1 VKESGWILNFNDT
14 RVDRFAGAL
23 VWEYPF
29 DLPIGPGGIR
39 PPFTLTYNSR
49 RMDGVLTWAQ
59 SDGVGWGW
67 SLDVAEVLW
76 RNMRRCWDG
85 EHYYLCWDAVPLL
98 AVNGEAI
105 KLVPE
110 TSLPADVQ
118 YSGPISTT
126 YRFRTEDE
134 RFWHIEWKPGPEN
147 GFWEVTL
154 RDGTRYLFGT
164 TPDSRQTLRG
174 AIGPARNATARWR
187 VKEIIYPT
195 GAKVTFTYE
204 EETRAQ
210 QCSLCNIGC
219 HPNESDSER
228 ASYLTRIEYPGT
240 RVQIIWDYRD
250 NGNGPN
256 DKCSLPD
263 SWGDPIVHGS
273 VPIFWQTKAVQK
285 VILERRKSDGSWMA
299 TREWRFTYGTFIPE
313 DETNKRLRVLTALQ
327 EWAPEGSTWKAL
339 PPITFGYQ
347 GYWNKGW
354 CDGCTWDWDQA
365 RFVYPRLVRIDNGY
379 GGVITASY
387 ETPDGGYRQG
397 WNYRVA
403 WRQVTDGLGGGWK
416 EVYNYSGDSRGR
428 CYLHNED
435 QAACKWPVV
444 GDFPDGGG
452 GVPVTG
458 GLFLGYREVTVTFQ
472 DLNGNPQRV
481 EWTRFALPEG
491 PTNDPWP
498 VRGRPRESQIRD
510 PGGATIQTIAST
522 YGLSPTLGGAHF
534 VFLQRQDVTTDGR
547 TTRTEWRY
555 DSYGNVTAVFEHGFL
570 DVAGDERTTHRGYAY
585 NTSAWI
591 LDKVAWERV
600 YEGISEDTGG
610 AALQTET
617 RFFYD
622 GAASFTTPPTK
633 GLLTRVDRGKEGW
646 GWVTEQAAYDA
657 YGNPTVLTD
666 ARGFT
671 TTFGYDPSGVYR
683 VWERN
688 PLGHI
693 TRYEHY
699 GVNES
704 DPGAGRGPVGS
715 LKRVVDPNGAATAYT
730 YDPFGRL
737 RTVVRPGDTWDS
749 PTEEWLY
756 YDGVDRPFTNRWPLL
771 ITHLIRGTPGLTWCS
786 GGLAFWER
794 LYYDGLGRRVERQ
807 TPGPGWTCSGGGQE
821 IVQYTRYDA
830 LGRAAEESLP
840 YFVPQYTYATTPDGK
855 VVTPYRDP
863 DPNAPR
869 VRTTYDALGRPLT
882 VTAPDG
888 SVTRYAYADGGVLAL
903 DPNGHQALR
912 CADGLGRLAEVY
924 AFQGTFSAPTLAA
937 EPLAVARYRYN
948 AQDRLTD
955 IRDPLGNRIRIAYDP
970 LGRKTRLDDPAMGT
984 WWYRYD
990 AAGNLIAQV
999 DGRGWAVNFYYDP
1012 LNRLKGKTY
1021 TPNVPDGAAYVPP
1034 LDPGPSGYAVGYAYD
1049 EPGYGASLG
1058 RKTRAWTA
1066 EGIQRTWAYD
1076 ARGRV
1081 LTATLTVDGQ
1091 TYLQRFAYDA
1101 MDRLAQRV
1109 DPDGEVLTVAYG
1121 PHGWPTALTGW
1132 SPYAGNAAYNA
1143 AGQLTTLTLFGGSL
1157 LQRTYDPRT
1166 LRVVR
1171 IQGPGL
1177 DLGYA
1182 YDLAGNVW
1190 RITDTV
1196 RSEVWAFAYDELD
1209 RLTGMSGPV
1218 SGTWTLD
1225 EGGRWLQRTEGG
1237 ASWTY
1242 DYGDP
1247 TPSAVPPGSYRVYL
1261 PLVMRGSGI
1270 RCLDE
1275 AWHAAWAGSDRGR
1288 SWRLVSVSDG
1298 TTLGYDGNGNVVTRA
1313 VGGVEWRYV
1322 YDPENRLVEAW
1333 RGAERVASFRYDPEG
1348 NRVVREIGGI
1358 RTVVVD
1364 EGYEV
1369 RNGEVRKVYRLG
1381 GETVAVREGSAVYAV
1396 VGDHLGSVTV
1406 LAQGGSPAG
1415 VTRYLPYGA
1424 IRWES
1429 GLFPTDRRFTGQ
1441 RWEANLGLYDYR
1453 ARFYDPTLGRFLQPD
1468 SLIPQPGDVRA
1479 WNRYGYV
1486 YNNPLRYTDPTGHY
1500 ISLEDDF
1507 GVRITQK
1514 GVIQI
1519 VHGGSHFVNPME
1531 VKLANAI
1538 LSGETRHLATIPA
1551 DTPPWAIQRSLA
1563 RVASELGY
1571 GDSGVAVGDLL
1582 LDPPLIAGVGM
1593 AIGKGVENTVGAVS
1607 ASWLDLVPPK
1617 YRETVARA
1625 FQGTPQV
1632 ITLQEDLIVYRHWGG
1647 GAQEEGSPW
1656 FSPKSYIR
1664 PGNARRYL
1672 ALPPGNTAERISVF
1686 KIPAGTIIIRGKVAP
1701 QVEYFGPYAVG
1712 GGEQI
1717 YLPDPSKA
1725 ILIGPLDVNNQ

>member
-1 VKESGWILNFNDT
+1 
-14 RVDRFAGAL
+14 
-23 VWEYPF
+23 
-29 DLPIGPGGIR
+29 
-39 PPFTLTYNSR
+39 
-49 RMDGVLTWAQ
+49 
-59 SDGVGWGW
+59 
-67 SLDVAEVLW
+67 
-76 RNMRRCWDG
+76 
-85 EHYYLCWDAVPLL
+85 
-98 AVNGEAI
+98 
-105 KLVPE
+105 
-110 TSLPADVQ
+110 
-118 YSGPISTT
+118 
-126 YRFRTEDE
+126 
-134 RFWHIEWKPGPEN
+134 
-147 GFWEVTL
+147 
-154 RDGTRYLFGT
+154 
-164 TPDSRQTLRG
+164 
-174 AIGPARNATARWR
+174 
-187 VKEIIYPT
+187 
-195 GAKVTFTYE
+195 
-204 EETRAQ
+204 
-210 QCSLCNIGC
+210 
-219 HPNESDSER
+219 
-228 ASYLTRIEYPGT
+228 
-240 RVQIIWDYRD
+240 
-250 NGNGPN
+250 
-256 DKCSLPD
+256 
-263 SWGDPIVHGS
+263 

-365 RFVYPRLVRIDNGY
+365 RFVYPRLVRLDNGY
-379 GGVITASY
+379 GGVITAGY

-510 PGGATIQTIAST
+510 PGGATLQTIAST

-534 VFLQRQDVTTDGR
+534 VFLQRQDVTSDGR

-555 DSYGNVTAVFEHGFL
+555 DPYGNVTAVFEHGFL

-646 GWVTEQAAYDA
+646 GWVTEQAAYDV

-715 LKRVVDPNGAATAYT
+715 LKRVMDPNGAATAYT

-869 VRTTYDALGRPLT
+869 VRTTYDALGRPFT

-948 AQDRLTD
+948 ALDRLTD
-955 IRDPLGNRIRIAYDP
+955 VRDPLGNRIRVAYDP

-984 WWYRYD
+984 WFYRYD

-1021 TPNVPDGAAYVPP
+1021 TPNVADGASYNPP
-1034 LDPGPSGYAVGYAYD
+1034 PDPGPSGYAVGFAYD
-1049 EPGYGASLG
+1049 EPGYGAAVG

-1081 LTATLTVDGQ
+1081 TTATLTVDGQ

-1121 PHGWPTALTGW
+1121 PHGWPTALSGW
-1132 SPYAGNAAYNA
+1132 SAYAGNAAYNA

-1157 LQRTYDPRT
+1157 LQRAYDPRT

-1182 YDLAGNVW
+1182 YDLAGNVR

-1209 RLTGMSGPV
+1209 RLVGMSGPV

-1225 EGGRWLQRTEGG
+1225 EGGRWLWRTEGG

-1298 TTLGYDGNGNVVTRA
+1298 TTLGYDGNGNVLTRT
-1313 VGGVEWRYV
+1313 VGGAEWRYV

-1348 NRVVREIGGI
+1348 NRVVREVGGL

-1369 RNGEVRKVYRLG
+1369 RGGVVRKVYWLG

-1396 VGDHLGSVTV
+1396 VGDHLGSVTA
-1406 LAQGGSPAG
+1406 LAQGGSIAG
-1415 VTRYLPYGA
+1415 ATRYLPYGA
-1424 IRWES
+1424 IRWET
-1429 GLFPTDRRFTGQ
+1429 GLFLTDRRFTGQ
-1441 RWEANLGLYDYR
+1441 RWEGALGLYDYR

-1468 SLIPQPGDVRA
+1468 PIVPEPGDPWA
-1479 WNRYGYV
+1479 LNRYAYV
-1486 YNNPLRYTDPTGHY
+1486 YNNPLKYTDPSGHW
-1500 ISLEDDF
+1500 LETLWDIASIAWDLYEIRKDPRNLWNW
-1507 GVRITQK
+1507 GALAADIAAAALPLVP
-1514 GVIQI
+1514 
-1519 VHGGSHFVNPME
+1519 GG
-1531 VKLANAI
+1531 
-1538 LSGETRHLATIPA
+1538 
-1551 DTPPWAIQRSLA
+1551 
-1563 RVASELGY
+1563 
-1571 GDSGVAVGDLL
+1571 
-1582 LDPPLIAGVGM
+1582 
-1593 AIGKGVENTVGAVS
+1593 VGAVVHGS
-1607 ASWLDLVPPK
+1607 RA
-1617 YRETVARA
+1617 ARA
-1625 FQGTPQV
+1625 AAHADEAARLARIAARLERFAGASPEV
-1632 ITLQEDLIVYRHWGG
+1632 IRGVERLAKLVENERVPAQLRRGLAAELARAEEYFKAGKLQAVEAVIESGRVDLILVTGEMVEIKYWRQSYANTHIPELLKQVQTYQRTGRSVILEFVQTKTDPITEAFIKRLLKE
-1647 GAQEEGSPW
+1647 AQKAG
-1656 FSPKSYIR
+1656 
-1664 PGNARRYL
+1664 
-1672 ALPPGNTAERISVF
+1672 
-1686 KIPAGTIIIRGKVAP
+1686 IPLTR
-1701 QVEYFGPYAVG
+1701 
-1712 GGEQI
+1712 EQI
-1717 YLPDPSKA
+1717 QIIPLG
-1725 ILIGPLDVNNQ
+1725 GP